1 MDLGTGLTEA
11 QKLWREVTDLGLIF
25 FNWARGYRNYLT
37 KKGEADYSCLHD
49 FATEVVEQAFPFI
62 SRLRSM
68 PDYEPAMDDY
78 IRHVLN
84 QATDKILQ
92 DCLQYE
98 DLMRLGGTWNDDEQE
113 YKEYWLKRLGFTNN
127 LLGTA
132 GTTQKQIECTKK

>member
-1 MDLGTGLTEA
+1 LTEA
-11 QKLWREVTDLGLIF
+11 QKLWREVTDFGLIF
-25 FNWARGYRNYLT
+25 FNWARGYRNLLT
-37 KKGEADYSCLHD
+37 SKGEADYSCLYD

-132 GTTQKQIECTKK
+132 GTTQKQIECTKR